1 MDLDQV
7 EETVEAGV
15 ETARERA
22 AAMRRGAIGRD
33 PNGGE
38 CPSWCQYQPICRL
51 ERAVGSDDG
60 GGNGNGGNGS

>member
-1 MDLDQV
+1 
-7 EETVEAGV
+7 
-15 ETARERA
+15 
-22 AAMRRGAIGRD
+22 MRRGAIGRD

-60 GGNGNGGNGS
+60 GGNANGGNGS